1 MDSKTII
8 STFMAFIISFVLVF
22 VPGITTDRNKGE
34 KWNNGTKNNTCYCD
48 NNSIAVHSSPIII

>member
-34 KWNNGTKNNTCYCD
+34 KDLENAQLVYRVYLEGK
-48 NNSIAVHSSPIII
+48 SI